1 MLTNKETAPNATDA
15 DISFPAN
22 RVVEPTDM
30 KPVTADRTITGKS
43 IKVLRFA
50 YMASAFLWHQERQ
63 FAFSAT
69 EAKYSS
75 NE

>member
-1 MLTNKETAPNATDA
+1 MLTNRETAPKATDA
-15 DISFPAN
+15 VDSLPAN
-22 RVVEPTDM
+22 MVVDPTER
-30 KPVTADRTITGKS
+30 KPVTADSTITGKS

-50 YMASAFLWHQERQ
+50 YIASARLWHQDRQ

-69 EAKYSS
+69 DAKYSS